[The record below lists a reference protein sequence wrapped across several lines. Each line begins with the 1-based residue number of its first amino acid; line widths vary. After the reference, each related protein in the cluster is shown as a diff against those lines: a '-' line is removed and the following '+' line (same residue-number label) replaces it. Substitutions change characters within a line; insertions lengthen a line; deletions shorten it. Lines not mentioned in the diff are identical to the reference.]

1 MKAVG
6 ILLLV
11 LVAMAASQVNVVDN
25 NNPGGVNVV
34 DNSDP
39 NKVHVVEQPDPV
51 HVVDNSGQGI
61 DSSFYRPSAGG
72 NSGIVDD
79 AAFGRPSVNNPEQPS
94 IAPAFVDPP
103 SYQPG
108 AQPQAPLDIVDP
120 AFYRP
125 SDPPQ
130 GPILDIVDA
139 AFYRPSDLVDLDPA
153 FYQPSDPNAPNY
165 PPVISNPDE
174 GFYLPSGPEDSSF
187 YRPSGQSQNYP
198 PKQYPNP
205 LARGGK

>member
-39 NKVHVVEQPDPV
+39 NK
-51 HVVDNSGQGI
+51 GM
-61 DSSFYRPSAGG
+61 DSAFYRPSAGG
-72 NSGIVDD
+72 NSGI
-79 AAFGRPSVNNPEQPS
+79 A
-94 IAPAFVDPP
+94 
-103 SYQPG
+103 
-108 AQPQAPLDIVDP
+108 
-120 AFYRP
+120 
-125 SDPPQ
+125 
-130 GPILDIVDA
+130 
-139 AFYRPSDLVDLDPA
+139 
-153 FYQPSDPNAPNY
+153 
-165 PPVISNPDE
+165 
-174 GFYLPSGPEDSSF
+174 EDSSF
-187 YRPSGQSQNYP
+187 YRPSAPSQNYP